1 VGNLH
6 PVGRGMVAR
15 MRSLEVSSA
24 TVKEVIKPV
33 AQEEPKFQ
41 PKSEEVY
48 PKPILT
54 HQQNA
59 PIVKKG
65 QMGNRYV
72 PA

>member
-1 VGNLH
+1 VGNLN

-33 AQEEPKFQ
+33 AQEKPKFQ

-48 PKPILT
+48 PKPTLT
-54 HQQNA
+54 H
-59 PIVKKG
+59 
-65 QMGNRYV
+65 
-72 PA
+72 